1 MAFDLDE
8 QEQMDQIKA
17 FWERWG
23 TFISSVVIAG
33 ALVFAGWKAY
43 DFYQVKQSEKAAAA
57 YEVFAQA
64 AQKKDASA
72 DAALSS
78 IQQTYGKTQYA
89 ALASIQAAQVAMA
102 GQQWD
107 KAQVPLKWLMSNG
120 TAENQGVARLMLA
133 DALAQSTKTD
143 DALKVLDAVP
153 SPSFAL
159 AFINKKSDIYLQ
171 MKDMAK
177 AREALEQ
184 AIKLAKEQGANSKDM
199 LDALQGKLD
208 LLPKV

>member
-23 TFISSVVIAG
+23 TFISSVVIIG
-33 ALVFAGWKAY
+33 ALAFAGWKAY

-57 YEVFAQA
+57 YEVFSQA

-72 DAALSS
+72 DAALSG

-102 GQQWD
+102 SQQWD
-107 KAQVPLKWLMSNG
+107 KAQAPLQWLMTNG
-120 TAENQGVARLMLA
+120 TTENQGVARLMLA
-133 DALAQSTKTD
+133 DVLAQSTKTD
-143 DALKVLDAVP
+143 EALKVLDTVP
-153 SPSFAL
+153 SQSFAL

-177 AREALEQ
+177 ARESLEQ
-184 AIKLAKEQGANSKDM
+184 AVKLAKEQGADSKDM

-208 LLPKV
+208 LLPKA

>member
-23 TFISSVVIAG
+23 TFISSAVIIG
-33 ALVFAGWKAY
+33 ALAFAGWKAY

-102 GQQWD
+102 SQQWD
-107 KAQVPLKWLMSNG
+107 KAQAPLQWLMTNG
-120 TAENQGVARLMLA
+120 TTENQGVARLMLA
-133 DALAQSTKTD
+133 DVLAQSTKTD
-143 DALKVLDAVP
+143 EALKVLDTVP

-177 AREALEQ
+177 ARESLEQ
-184 AIKLAKEQGANSKDM
+184 AVKLAKEQGADSKDM

>member
-23 TFISSVVIAG
+23 TLISSVVIAG

-64 AQKKDASA
+64 VQKKDASA

-78 IQQTYGKTQYA
+78 IQQAYGKTQYA

-102 GQQWD
+102 SQQWD
-107 KAQVPLKWLMSNG
+107 KAQVPLQWLMTNG
-120 TAENQGVARLMLA
+120 TAENQGAARLMLA
-133 DALAQSTKTD
+133 DVLAQSTKTD
-143 DALKVLDAVP
+143 DALKVLDVVP

-171 MKDMAK
+171 MKDIAK

-184 AIKLAKEQGANSKDM
+184 AVKLAKEQGANSKDM

>member
-78 IQQTYGKTQYA
+78 IQQAYGKTQYA

-102 GQQWD
+102 SQQWD
-107 KAQVPLKWLMSNG
+107 KAQVPLQWLMTNG
-120 TAENQGVARLMLA
+120 TAENQGAARLMLA
-133 DALAQSTKTD
+133 DVLAQSTKTD
-143 DALKVLDAVP
+143 DALKVLDVVP

-184 AIKLAKEQGANSKDM
+184 AVKLAKEQGANSKDM